1 MTNIL
6 LENSVMLSEKIANV
20 QVDRISIFPK
30 GHVTLI
36 AGEPGIGKTW
46 LMLSIAKSLAEGTRG
61 IGSPI
66 DKYPV
71 GKSLI
76 FAGETGVRLL
86 ANRIKL
92 MGGLTPLENCR
103 VISSHLCANLNIDT
117 MINTAIGRKNIEG
130 AVEEYKPDMVFFDT
144 MISFMADGKDESSQV
159 DMSDCLRG
167 LGAIASRYN
176 VAMVLLHHFRK
187 RKSSGEVAERSMD
200 EVIGSSAFI
209 RLASLVIGIERK
221 REVRTVRCFK
231 SWWEEFTPFA
241 FTISKTK
248 EGVVYLSQD
257 YNYNSD
263 GSSSPSRFSRLLAE
277 KITMSYVNRSFTIM
291 DVVADFDVSRSSASE
306 AVQRLCSKGEA
317 YCYGKDGYS
326 KVYRLGVSEDPSLF
340 GEREVSVDDN

>member
-6 LENSVMLSEKIANV
+6 LENSILLTEKIAS
-20 QVDRISIFPK
+20 VDVERISIFPK
-30 GHVTLI
+30 GHVTWI

-46 LMLSIAKSLAEGTRG
+46 VMLSIAKSLAEGKRG

-103 VISSHLCANLNIDT
+103 VISSHVCANLNIDT

-130 AVEEYKPDMVFFDT
+130 AIAEFKPDMVFFDT

-187 RKSSGEVAERSMD
+187 RKSSGDGGERSMD
-200 EVIGSSAFI
+200 EVIGSSAFT

-221 REVRTVRCFK
+221 RELRTVRCFK

-241 FTISKTK
+241 FTISKNK
-248 EGVVYLSQD
+248 EGVVYLNQD
-257 YNYNSD
+257 YNYNPD
-263 GSSSPSRFSRLLAE
+263 GSSSPTRLSRLLAE
-277 KITMSYVNRSFTIM
+277 KIEGAYVDRVFTLM
-291 DVVADFDVSRSSASE
+291 DVVADFDVSRAAASD
-306 AVQRLCSKGEA
+306 AVQTLCAKNKA
-317 YCYGKDGYS
+317 FCDGKTGYT
-326 KVYRLGVSEDPSLF
+326 KVYRLGSRPLELDGVEVSEK
-340 GEREVSVDDN
+340 